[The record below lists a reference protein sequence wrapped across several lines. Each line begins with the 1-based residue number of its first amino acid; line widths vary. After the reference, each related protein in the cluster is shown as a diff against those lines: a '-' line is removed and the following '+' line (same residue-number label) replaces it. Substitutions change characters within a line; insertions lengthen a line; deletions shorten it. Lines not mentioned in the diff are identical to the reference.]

1 MLEFGELLTLNP
13 LSVTQGDVD
22 LVRTASWRDEDVV
35 DIVHVVG
42 IFNYLV
48 RMADGLGIGI
58 EPEEAEHL
66 KELPFHHQV
75 TAKAV
80 GNAVEGPSAAVPQGS
95 PGAGGAI
102 IPPS

>member
-1 MLEFGELLTLNP
+1 MLEFAELLTLTP
-13 LSVTQGDVD
+13 SGVGQADVD
-22 LVRTASWRDEDVV
+22 RLRAKGWRDEDVV

-75 TAKAV
+75 TPKAI
-80 GNAVEGPSAAVPQGS
+80 GNAVGGLPAGAVGSRGP
-95 PGAGGAI
+95 GGAI

>member
-1 MLEFGELLTLNP
+1 MLEFVELLTLSP
-13 LSVTQGDVD
+13 SSVTQGDVD
-22 LVRTASWRDEDVV
+22 GLRAEGWQDEDVV
-35 DIVHVVG
+35 DIVHVAG

-75 TAKAV
+75 TPKAV
-80 GNAVEGPSAAVPQGS
+80 GNAVGGRPSTS
-95 PGAGGAI
+95 
-102 IPPS
+102 